1 MQAAKQILRSFI
13 IVAMAALVIL
23 PADLIPDVIPML
35 GWIDDAI
42 YILAGVKETISII
55 DGMKQKRIETS

>member
-35 GWIDDAI
+35 GWIDDVI